1 MQYTPNI
8 KVQIPKYIFV
18 FVNNLFEIE
27 KKLALTGDAGNFSR
41 NVVKMREALEEN
53 GVTYENPEGQ
63 PFNETRADL
72 EASISGAGTENL
84 FVVEVIKLNR
94 YRFGV
99 IIVHLIKHCI
109 WIWNKLQ
116 LSCIRIKNMKPSLI
130 FKVSPSHFV
139 RVTKVVNITFT

>member
-53 GVTYENPEGQ
+53 GVTYENPQGQ

-84 FVVEVIKLNR
+84 FVVEVIKPIIR
-94 YRFGV
+94 AGASGISTV
-99 IIVHLIKHCI
+99 IQKGIVIVE
-109 WIWNKLQ
+109 
-116 LSCIRIKNMKPSLI
+116 SKNIGAS
-130 FKVSPSHFV
+130 
-139 RVTKVVNITFT
+139 NE